1 MCYPSG
7 RWCKLESANLC
18 PSRIVLPKQEKG
30 PMSLGRKRRPL
41 LINRGSRL
49 VAREERGAEIV
60 EFAVALAALLMLLIG
75 IVWLGRAYNVYQTIT
90 RAAREGAR
98 FAVAPSCSSCGNTF
112 PTDAEVQN
120 VINGALTASS
130 LNPKQV
136 SPAIT
141 ITRNQV
147 LNPSDPSSSQVSGV
161 VITFGYPFQFVIPFT
176 SLTGTKG
183 KITINTKVQMRQEF

>member
-1 MCYPSG
+1 M
-7 RWCKLESANLC
+7 N
-18 PSRIVLPKQEKG
+18 V
-30 PMSLGRKRRPL
+30 GRKRRL
-41 LINRGSRL
+41 LLSSRGPRR
-49 VAREERGAEIV
+49 VAGEERGAEIV
-60 EFAVALAALLMLLIG
+60 EFAIVAPLLLALIIG

-112 PTDAEVQN
+112 PTDTEVQN
-120 VINGALTASS
+120 VINGALTASH
-130 LNPKQV
+130 LDPKQV
-136 SPAIT
+136 NPAVV

-147 LNPSDPSSSQVSGV
+147 LDPSDPGTSQVSGV
-161 VITFGYPFQFVIPFT
+161 VITFGYPFQFVVPFT